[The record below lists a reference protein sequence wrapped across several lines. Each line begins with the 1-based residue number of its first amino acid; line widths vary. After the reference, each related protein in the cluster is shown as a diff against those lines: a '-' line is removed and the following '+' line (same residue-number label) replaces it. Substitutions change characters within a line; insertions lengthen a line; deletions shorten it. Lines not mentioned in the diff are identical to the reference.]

1 MNDEIRQK
9 LYYEAITH
17 TIWFRIIGFVFGFG
31 SLLGCILSIVRI
43 ISEFQKFGF
52 SIANAIVYLFM
63 LIGFIVVAVLFLKV
77 YFLEKKILSD
87 IKEGDFYYECTRM
100 INKRSSV
107 YGVHQKSVE
116 YYRDTTVEFI
126 FRNKKITLQD
136 SKAVDYEIGT
146 YFYIVEVSPTSWL
159 KSYILVPD
167 NE

>member
-17 TIWFRIIGFVFGFG
+17 TIWFRIIGAVFGFG
-31 SLLGCILSIVRI
+31 SLLGFVGSLARI
-43 ISEFQKFGF
+43 INDYLKFGL
-52 SIANAIVYLFM
+52 STAELIVYSVM
-63 LIGFIVVAVLFLKV
+63 LIGFIVVAILFLKM
-77 YFLEKKILSD
+77 YFLEKKVLHD
-87 IKEGDFYYECTRM
+87 IKEGDFYYERTRM

-107 YGVHQKSVE
+107 HGVYQKSVE
-116 YYRDTTVEFI
+116 YHRDTIVEFM

-136 SKAVDYEIGT
+136 GKAEHYDIGT

-159 KSYILVPD
+159 KKYILVPD